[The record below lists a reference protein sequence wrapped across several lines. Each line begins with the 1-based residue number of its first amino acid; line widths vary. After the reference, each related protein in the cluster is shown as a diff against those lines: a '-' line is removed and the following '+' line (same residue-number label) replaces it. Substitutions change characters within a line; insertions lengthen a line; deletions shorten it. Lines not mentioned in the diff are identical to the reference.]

1 VSTVSGHTHRW
12 RLGKRV
18 AAHAHGTQGIA
29 QAVAARVDTIK
40 YCSFA
45 GPDRKYGSDFDPAV
59 VDEIAAAGIYVCPAM
74 NVHALTIRDRF
85 GDALDKVI
93 MGLYSGGAQI
103 LEAATLRAARAL
115 GVDDRSGTIEPGKDA
130 DLIAVRGD
138 PRSDLSV
145 LRHIELVVARGTEH
159 RPAAPRVRAAEL
171 AAPAGPGP
179 R

>member
-1 VSTVSGHTHRW
+1 
-12 RLGKRV
+12 
-18 AAHAHGTQGIA
+18 
-29 QAVAARVDTIK
+29 
-40 YCSFA
+40 
-45 GPDRKYGSDFDPAV
+45 V
-59 VDEIAAAGIYVCPAM
+59 VDEIAAAGIYVCPTM
-74 NVHALTIRDRF
+74 NVHALTMRDRF

-103 LEAATLRAARAL
+103 IAGTDCGVDNCPHGAYAPGLEALAMVGLPTEILDAATLRAARAP
-115 GVDDRSGTIEPGKDA
+115 GVEDQTGTIEAGKDA

-145 LRHIELVVARGTEH
+145 LHHAELVVARGTGH
-159 RPAAPRVRAAEL
+159 RPAPHQVRAGAL